1 MTYEKKKKT
10 FFVYDIIY
18 FLLSGNHITH
28 QKFSKEY
35 TKVFKKTKLFKN
47 ISLRLNDVFV
57 CGFLS
62 NSDVQISE
70 FDVFFC
76 DFEDYR
82 SHRFDHFPRFF
93 DVAKLFNV
101 EFYVRVFCHQ

>member
-1 MTYEKKKKT
+1 MKKKT
-10 FFVYDIIY
+10 FFVYDFIY

-28 QKFSKEY
+28 IEFSKEC
-35 TKVFKKTKLFKN
+35 TKVFKKAKLFKN

-62 NSDVQISE
+62 NSDVKISE
-70 FDVFFC
+70 FDIFFG
-76 DFEDYR
+76 DSEDYR

-93 DVAKLFNV
+93 DVAKLFYV
-101 EFYVRVFCHQ
+101 KLYVRVFRHQ